1 MAIALWCAVLLGA
14 LAVLV
19 VGADRFV
26 EHAAAAAR
34 AYGVPQ
40 FVVGASIVAVGTS
53 LPELAA
59 SLASVFHGAG
69 GFVAG
74 TVVGSNVTNILL
86 VLGAAAV
93 AFRGGV
99 SISTRIARLDVPVM
113 LLAAVVIT
121 LMMSDGKVSGM
132 EGGLLLV
139 MYAVYL
145 SQSLR
150 QREAPSERH
159 DERLGRW
166 WWAWMAGGAV
176 GVWVGARWTVRASV
190 ELTHLLGLGDVAI
203 VALSVVAVG
212 SSLPE
217 LVVSLA
223 AARRAYYEMSVGNV
237 VGSNICNSMLVL
249 GLPALVRPLP
259 VAPSVMHVGVGFMLG
274 ATVVLMAYGQVGAV
288 GRHAGLLMLLAFAL
302 FIMQLV
308 GAG

>member
-1 MAIALWCAVLLGA
+1 
-14 LAVLV
+14 
-19 VGADRFV
+19 
-26 EHAAAAAR
+26 
-34 AYGVPQ
+34 
-40 FVVGASIVAVGTS
+40 
-53 LPELAA
+53 
-59 SLASVFHGAG
+59 
-69 GFVAG
+69 
-74 TVVGSNVTNILL
+74 
-86 VLGAAAV
+86 
-93 AFRGGV
+93 
-99 SISTRIARLDVPVM
+99 
-113 LLAAVVIT
+113 
-121 LMMSDGKVSGM
+121 
-132 EGGLLLV
+132 
-139 MYAVYL
+139 
-145 SQSLR
+145 
-150 QREAPSERH
+150 
-159 DERLGRW
+159 
-166 WWAWMAGGAV
+166 V